1 MLAWRSVD
9 DSGLY
14 KSDRQGRWS
23 TATMRARPEVSA
35 KIHSGL
41 QRRDLFGAAVEEL
54 RLAAHR
60 EQRAIDH
67 SLAPL
72 VPAWDG
78 PPSTLASP
86 RADFRRLCTCKGAP
100 AADALPLFKP
110 ASATR
115 RDMGR

>member
-1 MLAWRSVD
+1 
-9 DSGLY
+9 
-14 KSDRQGRWS
+14 
-23 TATMRARPEVSA
+23 MRARPEVSA

-86 RADFRRLCTCKGAP
+86 RADFRRLCTWKGAP
-100 AADALPLFKP
+100 AADALPLFTP
-110 ASATR
+110 GSATR
-115 RDMGR
+115 RDMGRSKCLAQIRDQAQLTSVIHVTAQSM